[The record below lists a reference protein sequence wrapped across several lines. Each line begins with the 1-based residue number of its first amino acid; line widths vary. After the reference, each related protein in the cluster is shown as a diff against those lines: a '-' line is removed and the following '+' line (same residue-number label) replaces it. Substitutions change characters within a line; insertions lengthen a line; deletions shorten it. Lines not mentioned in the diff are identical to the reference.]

1 MTTVW
6 VDADSC
12 PRLVRD
18 YLINYT
24 KKLKI
29 AIKFVANH
37 IIPQT
42 MEHPLYEMILCA
54 QGEGAADDYIVRHS
68 TQSDL
73 VITRDIPL
81 AARLVEKKTAVLNDR
96 GAVYTNENIQKR
108 LADRNFNL
116 QLAQIGLTG
125 SKKISFS
132 QKELSAFAISF
143 DKEIHL
149 LLQKNI

>member
-81 AARLVEKKTAVLNDR
+81 AARLVEKKTAVL
-96 GAVYTNENIQKR
+96 
-108 LADRNFNL
+108 ADRNFNL